1 MPPCAIR
8 RSAPALVP
16 LLLALVAGC
25 GDADRMGDAPGAG
38 DPPAAGDTV
47 AADAPAAGAG
57 RDRGAEVPGLY
68 RPETVRDALEVEGM
82 PQPMTLRLFRTPA
95 GFPLAFSTYLP
106 EDMQPTTQAASGAGD
121 AVAFLAAFGGR
132 RNEDARLAFHVLT
145 AGTDG
150 DEARAFLRESV
161 PGGVPGSPTAAPR
174 PAAHRR
180 YPWSLD
186 EVEYRFRGRDE
197 APAVGHAALGRRGG
211 YFFTLSIQHPEE
223 FGDGFGPRAARILR
237 DWRWADEREFEEG
250 LER

>member
-1 MPPCAIR
+1 MPPRAAR
-8 RSAPALVP
+8 RPTPALAP
-16 LLLALVAGC
+16 LLLALAAGC

-47 AADAPAAGAG
+47 AADAPAPGAG
-57 RDRGAEVPGLY
+57 RDRDAAAPGLH
-68 RPETVRDALEVEGM
+68 RPETVRDAIEVEGM

-106 EDMQPTTQAASGAGD
+106 EDVQPTAQTTSGAG
-121 AVAFLAAFGGR
+121 ATVAFLAAFGGR
-132 RNEDARLAFHVLT
+132 RNEDARLALHVLP

-150 DEARAFLRESV
+150 DEARAFLRQSV
-161 PGGVPGSPTAAPR
+161 PGGAPGDPTAAAR
-174 PAAHRR
+174 PAAPRR

-211 YFFTLSIQHPEE
+211 YFFTLTIQYPAE

-237 DWRWADEREFEEG
+237 DWRWADERGFEEG